1 MPENKL
7 LPHATWLWQATQ
19 KLRFIFIGVSAEPVG
34 LGDLNPRKTQKQ
46 QSYHPEKL
54 LTSPVESWIPF
65 WDTP

>member
-19 KLRFIFIGVSAEPVG
+19 KLRFIFMGVSAELVG

-46 QSYHPEKL
+46 QSYHP
-54 LTSPVESWIPF
+54 
-65 WDTP
+65 

>member
-19 KLRFIFIGVSAEPVG
+19 KLRFIFMGVSAELVG

-46 QSYHPEKL
+46 SYHP
-54 LTSPVESWIPF
+54 
-65 WDTP
+65 